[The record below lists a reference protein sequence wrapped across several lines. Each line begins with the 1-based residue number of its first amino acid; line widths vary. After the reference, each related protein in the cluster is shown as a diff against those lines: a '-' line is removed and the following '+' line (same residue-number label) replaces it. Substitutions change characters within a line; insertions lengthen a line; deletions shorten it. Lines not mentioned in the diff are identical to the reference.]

1 MRRGRAHVGA
11 GFERAWSAGA
21 ELGVLYG
28 ITFGGARKAKI
39 FSGARAEAALATR
52 FLGEVRGKKRL
63 TFRVLFRCLVAS
75 LLRVPREGRCGLP
88 SLLFKHGR
96 CGDGQAGAVS
106 VEDVCW

>member
-1 MRRGRAHVGA
+1 MLLLSELHTREVSTAGACTCGA

-52 FLGEVRGKKRL
+52 FLGEVREKNG
-63 TFRVLFRCLVAS
+63 
-75 LLRVPREGRCGLP
+75 
-88 SLLFKHGR
+88 
-96 CGDGQAGAVS
+96 
-106 VEDVCW
+106 

>member
-28 ITFGGARKAKI
+28 ITSGGARKAKI

-52 FLGEVRGKKRL
+52 FLGEVREK
-63 TFRVLFRCLVAS
+63 TVDFSCAISLFGGILVA
-75 LLRVPREGRCGLP
+75 CP
-88 SLLFKHGR
+88 SR
-96 CGDGQAGAVS
+96 RQVWAA
-106 VEDVCW
+106 

>member
-28 ITFGGARKAKI
+28 ITSGGARKAKI
-39 FSGARAEAALATR
+39 FSGSRAEAALATR
-52 FLGEVRGKKRL
+52 FLGEVREKNGCFL
-63 TFRVLFRCLVAS
+63 CVLFRCLLAS
-75 LLRVPREGRCGLP
+75 LLLVPREGRCGLP

-96 CGDGQAGAVS
+96 CGDGQAGCVS
-106 VEDVCW
+106 

>member
-52 FLGEVRGKKRL
+52 FLGEVREKNG
-63 TFRVLFRCLVAS
+63 
-75 LLRVPREGRCGLP
+75 
-88 SLLFKHGR
+88 
-96 CGDGQAGAVS
+96 
-106 VEDVCW
+106 